1 MKYELATVEKEIS
14 PENLNDTFHNK
25 PNLKIN
31 KININE
37 SIQFLNIPIVQLAHY
52 QYILANFSNLFTSER
67 YRIFKALKDFKILG
81 KSGNSNYII
90 INYQGL
96 LNLYDENDTQ
106 VPEDIVDSDFR
117 FHDDIKEN
125 ITRQIK
131 HSLQIQFV
139 LPLKSMIED
148 EFREILIAEG
158 YLDSPEKSFFDA
170 IRTSEIV
177 IEHQSATKTTKAK
190 TRNNTSPYRIRFNSY
205 NSIDAYQSYL
215 AILFEDFKKSIQQH
229 YPVAVNHLADLEK
242 LSAHKCTL
250 REVFARFH
258 QDPSKLTR
266 EIPCPLFSKMD
277 ALVNLEQELPPGLS
291 PEDIDALHCSLNKFT
306 TAQYHFTKN
315 AIELIDQ
322 RIELVMFSGSS
333 NQASESTVSVVQDSS
348 LLKFKSHL
356 SVPQLAYLFRCLHA
370 EQGILH
376 EKTKAGLFRKIAA
389 YFTSSRK
396 DHISVDSI
404 RNNFNIPEE
413 NAIEFWIE
421 KFTHLM
427 QTAKKD
433 RENFRR

>member
-14 PENLNDTFHNK
+14 PENLNDTFNNK
-25 PNLKIN
+25 PNLKVN
-31 KININE
+31 KTQLRETDQIFN
-37 SIQFLNIPIVQLAHY
+37 LPITQLVRY
-52 QYILANFSNLFTSER
+52 KYILNYYSGLFKEEY
-67 YRIFKALKDFKILG
+67 YRVTRVMKDHKILNDQ
-81 KSGNSNYII
+81 KISNYVII
-90 INYQGL
+90 HYKGL
-96 LNLYDENDTQ
+96 LNLYNEEETCMPDEL
-106 VPEDIVDSDFR
+106 VDLNFR

-148 EFREILIAEG
+148 EFRVILIDEG

-177 IEHQSATKTTKAK
+177 IEYQTTTKTTKAK
-190 TRNNTSPYRIRFNSY
+190 TRNNTSPISLQFNSF
-205 NSIDAYQSYL
+205 NSIDKYTSNL
-215 AILFEDFKKSIQQH
+215 AFLFGDFKKSIQQH
-229 YPVAVNHLADLEK
+229 YPVAVNHLDDLEK

-266 EIPCPLFSKMD
+266 DIPCPLFSKMD
-277 ALVNLEQELPPGLS
+277 ALINLERELPPELS
-291 PEDIDALHCSLNKFT
+291 SEEIDALHCSLNKFT

-322 RIELVMFSGSS
+322 RIELVMFSGLPT
-333 NQASESTVSVVQDSS
+333 QVSESMAPLIQESP
-348 LLKFKSHL
+348 LLKINTQL
-356 SVPQLAYLFRCLHA
+356 SVPQITYLFRCLNM
-370 EQGILH
+370 ERGILQ

-427 QTAKKD
+427 QLAKKD